1 MKELRNLRMSEI
13 ARTWKVDLKHLG
25 NRGARPDRHHAD
37 PIPEQD
43 RLSDIMG
50 YENPRPARSFTDCK
64 QHRRHPASGDGIK
77 RAERLVHEQNFRLD
91 RECPRDLQSLTH
103 AAGKL

>member
-13 ARTWKVDLKHLG
+13 ARTRKIDVEDSG
-25 NRGARPDRHHAD
+25 NRGAGSDRHHAD
-37 PIPEQD
+37 PNSEQN
-43 RLSDIMG
+43 RLVEIMG
-50 YENPRPARSFTDCK
+50 DKNPRLARALPDCE
-64 QHRRHPASGDGIK
+64 QHRMNPASGQGIK

>member
-1 MKELRNLRMSEI
+1 MSEI
-13 ARTWKVDLKHLG
+13 ARARKIDVKDSG
-25 NRGARPDRHHAD
+25 NRGAGSDRHHAD
-37 PIPEQD
+37 PIPEQN
-43 RLSDIMG
+43 RLRDIMG
-50 YENPRPARSFTDCK
+50 DKNHRLARALPDCE
-64 QHRRHPASGDGIK
+64 QYLMHPASGQGIK

>member
-13 ARTWKVDLKHLG
+13 AWTRKIDVKDPG
-25 NRGARPDRHHAD
+25 NRGARPDGHHAD
-37 PIPEQD
+37 PISQQN
-43 RLSDIMG
+43 RLRDIMG
-50 YENPRPARSFTDCK
+50 DKNHRLARALPDCE
-64 QHRRHPASGDGIK
+64 QYRMHPASGQGIK